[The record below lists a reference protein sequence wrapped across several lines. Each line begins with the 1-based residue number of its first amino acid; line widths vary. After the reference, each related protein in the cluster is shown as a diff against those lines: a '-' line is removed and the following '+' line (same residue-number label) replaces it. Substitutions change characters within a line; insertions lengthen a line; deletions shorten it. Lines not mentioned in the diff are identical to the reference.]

1 MKPFNSVEILPRILP
16 YILVLSLM
24 DKKTYEKSFDGM
36 ATYVDYNAGYEDGS
50 LLMTIS
56 RQHVDIPESP
66 HCTSSTCQPLYEVL
80 NSLETDGY

>member
-1 MKPFNSVEILPRILP
+1 MP

-36 ATYVDYNAGYEDGS
+36 ATYIDYNAGYEDGS
-50 LLMTIS
+50 LLMTMS
-56 RQHVDIPESP
+56 RLSATRVDADIPESP
-66 HCTSSTCQPLYEVL
+66 HCTYSTYQPLYEVL

>member
-1 MKPFNSVEILPRILP
+1 MP

-36 ATYVDYNAGYEDGS
+36 TTYIDYNAGYEDGS
-50 LLMTIS
+50 LLMTMS
-56 RQHVDIPESP
+56 RLSATLVLTRIVLNLF
-66 HCTSSTCQPLYEVL
+66 TVRTYSTCQPLYEVL